1 MISIVCSDINTGKTS
16 WLRQD
21 FTTRQNADGFLC
33 IKVFAES
40 RHIGY
45 NLLHLPTGQECQFI
59 RKHPDLENDWQEIC
73 RIGENY
79 SFDARGLAFAEKIA
93 ENAIER
99 ETGLFY
105 LDEIGPLELQG
116 KGFADLFT
124 RLLLSN
130 IDLMI
135 AVRKPLLE
143 KVTSRF
149 ALKNPLIIEPWTG
162 KSQIYATST

>member
-1 MISIVCSDINTGKTS
+1 MPLPAMISIVCSDINTGKTS
-16 WLRQD
+16 WMRQH

-45 NLLHLPTGQECQFI
+45 NLLHLPTGQECKFI
-59 RKHPDLENDWQEIC
+59 RKLTDLENDWQEIC
-73 RIGENY
+73 QIGENY

-116 KGFADLFT
+116 KGFADLFNK
-124 RLLLSN
+124 LLQTD
-130 IDLMI
+130 IE
-135 AVRKPLLE
+135 LL
-143 KVTSRF
+143 
-149 ALKNPLIIEPWTG
+149 I
-162 KSQIYATST
+162 